1 MVAEPISEIDSAEVL
16 EARIAW
22 PGVTSSSSANT
33 ACLISILSGTAS
45 TTKSTSPKPSYSVV
59 PAIWPRISSR
69 RASACS
75 WVIFSLET
83 RLASW
88 PWVTSR
94 AFSSPASTSFCSM
107 SLSTTG
113 TSAEAITWAISPPI
127 VPAPSTAAL
136 NTNMRPR
143 SL

>member
-22 PGVTSSSSANT
+22 PGVSSSSSANT

-59 PAIWPRISSR
+59 PAISPRISSK

-75 WVIFSLET
+75 
-83 RLASW
+83 
-88 PWVTSR
+88 
-94 AFSSPASTSFCSM
+94 
-107 SLSTTG
+107 G
-113 TSAEAITWAISPPI
+113 
-127 VPAPSTAAL
+127 
-136 NTNMRPR
+136 
-143 SL
+143 